1 MIKILFVCH
10 GNICRSPMA
19 EFVMK
24 DLVKKAGLADEF
36 EIASAATSREE
47 IGNLVHPGTRRKLG
61 EVGISCAGKTA
72 IQMTKE
78 DYRYYDYVIAMDA
91 WNLRNIDRIIGS
103 DVDEKVS
110 LLLEHAGI
118 SRDIADPW
126 YTGNFEETYR
136 DVVQGCTALLDKLC
150 TEGI

>member
-1 MIKILFVCH
+1 
-10 GNICRSPMA
+10 MA

-24 DLVKKAGLADEF
+24 DLVAKAGLSDQF

-47 IGNLVHPGTRRKLG
+47 IGNPVHPGTRKKLA

-78 DYRYYDYVIAMDA
+78 DYKYYDYVIAMDN

-103 DVDEKVS
+103 DVDNKVS
-110 LLLEHAGI
+110 LLLEHAGVY
-118 SRDIADPW
+118 RDIADPW
-126 YTGNFEETYR
+126 YTGNFEDTYN
-136 DVVQGCTALLDKLC
+136 DVLLGCKALLDEL
-150 TEGI
+150 G

>member
-1 MIKILFVCH
+1 
-10 GNICRSPMA
+10 MA

-24 DLVKKAGLADEF
+24 DLVAKAGLSDHF

-47 IGNLVHPGTRRKLG
+47 IGNSVHPGTRRKLA

-78 DYRYYDYVIAMDA
+78 DYRYYDYVVAMDA

-103 DVDEKVS
+103 DIEGKVT
-110 LLLEHAGI
+110 LLLEHAGV
-118 SRDIADPW
+118 SRNIADPW
-126 YTGNFEETYR
+126 YTGNFDDTYR
-136 DVVQGCTALLDKLC
+136 DVMQGCKALLDEIKS
-150 TEGI
+150 TMF